1 MAEAREEETWVV
13 EVEAWAEK
21 AFQLLFFQ
29 VGSLVAPVG
38 FFGVSSRYPSL
49 LARSLVVKVG

>member
-1 MAEAREEETWVV
+1 MVEAREEETWVV

-21 AFQLLFFQ
+21 ASQLLLFQ

-38 FFGVSSRYPSL
+38 FFGISSRYPSL
-49 LARSLVVKVG
+49 LGRSLVVKVG

>member
-1 MAEAREEETWVV
+1 MVEAREEETWVV
-13 EVEAWAEK
+13 EVEAWAKK
-21 AFQLLFFQ
+21 ASQLLLFQ

-38 FFGVSSRYPSL
+38 FFGVSSGYPSL

>member
-13 EVEAWAEK
+13 KGEAWAKK
-21 AFQLLFFQ
+21 ASQLLFW

-38 FFGVSSRYPSL
+38 FFRVSSGYPSL
-49 LARSLVVKVG
+49 LARPLVVKVG

>member
-1 MAEAREEETWVV
+1 MAEAREEEAWVV

-29 VGSLVAPVG
+29 VGFLVAPVG
-38 FFGVSSRYPSL
+38 FFGVSSGYPSL

>member
-13 EVEAWAEK
+13 KGEAWAKK
-21 AFQLLFFQ
+21 ASQLLFW

-38 FFGVSSRYPSL
+38 FFGVSSGYPSL
-49 LARSLVVKVG
+49 LARPLVVKVG